1 LGQAERG
8 DPCGP
13 RAAAG
18 GQLQR
23 ARSGRG
29 AGTVHRGDR
38 SGARRAEG
46 ERRDRHRAPLVA
58 RRAAAARRDPRRR
71 RPMRGPPRLR
81 AGAGRVGTSP
91 PIPRSAK
98 RSGGAMER
106 GRERRERRS
115 PPQPLASRRRGRRP
129 RRGAARPARARPR
142 APGADDLTMATH
154 TLDFERPLLEL
165 ERQIEE
171 LKRVAG
177 ETAVDVAKEL
187 APLEKRLAELR
198 IEIYKNL
205 TPMQRVQVAR
215 HPKRPYTLDY
225 LSTVFTDFVE
235 LHGDRLFRDDPA
247 IIGGW
252 ARLDGMSVM
261 VIGHQKGR
269 DTKENLHR
277 NFGMAHPEGYR
288 KALRLMALA
297 EKFGAPVIT
306 LVDTPGAYPGLGAE
320 ERGQA
325 EAIARNLVEMTTLRT
340 PIVTAVIGEGG
351 SGGALAVGLADRVLM
366 FENSVYSVISPEGCA
381 AILWKDATQRER
393 AAEALKIT
401 AEDLLELAVI
411 DEIIPE
417 PPGGAHADPDA
428 AAGALGDALR
438 RHVRLLRKTKMEK
451 LLKRREEKY
460 LSMGALSE
468 K

>member
-1 LGQAERG
+1 
-8 DPCGP
+8 
-13 RAAAG
+13 
-18 GQLQR
+18 
-23 ARSGRG
+23 
-29 AGTVHRGDR
+29 
-38 SGARRAEG
+38 
-46 ERRDRHRAPLVA
+46 
-58 RRAAAARRDPRRR
+58 
-71 RPMRGPPRLR
+71 
-81 AGAGRVGTSP
+81 
-91 PIPRSAK
+91 
-98 RSGGAMER
+98 
-106 GRERRERRS
+106 
-115 PPQPLASRRRGRRP
+115 
-129 RRGAARPARARPR
+129 
-142 APGADDLTMATH
+142 MATH

-171 LKRVAG
+171 MKRVTG
-177 ETAVDVAKEL
+177 DSAVDVSKEL
-187 APLEKRLAELR
+187 AALERKLAELR
-198 IEIYKNL
+198 GDIYKNL

-225 LSTVFTDFVE
+225 VNTVFTDFVE

-247 IIGGW
+247 IVGGW

-288 KALRLMALA
+288 KALRLMGLA

-325 EAIARNLVEMTTLRT
+325 EAIARNLVEMATLRT

-401 AEDLLELAVI
+401 ADDLLELGVI

-417 PPGGAHADPDA
+417 PAGGAHADPESA
-428 AAGALGDALR
+428 AEALGDALR
-438 RHVRLLRKTKMEK
+438 RHARLLRKTKIEK

>member
-1 LGQAERG
+1 
-8 DPCGP
+8 
-13 RAAAG
+13 
-18 GQLQR
+18 
-23 ARSGRG
+23 
-29 AGTVHRGDR
+29 
-38 SGARRAEG
+38 
-46 ERRDRHRAPLVA
+46 
-58 RRAAAARRDPRRR
+58 
-71 RPMRGPPRLR
+71 
-81 AGAGRVGTSP
+81 
-91 PIPRSAK
+91 
-98 RSGGAMER
+98 
-106 GRERRERRS
+106 
-115 PPQPLASRRRGRRP
+115 
-129 RRGAARPARARPR
+129 
-142 APGADDLTMATH
+142 MATH

-165 ERQIEE
+165 ERQIDEM
-171 LKRVAG
+171 KRVTG
-177 ETAVDVAKEL
+177 DTAVDVSKEL
-187 APLEKRLAELR
+187 AALERKLAELR
-198 IEIYKNL
+198 GEIYRNL
-205 TPMQRVQVAR
+205 TPMQRVQVAL

-225 LSTVFTDFVE
+225 VNTVFTDFVE

-247 IIGGW
+247 IVGGW

-261 VIGHQKGR
+261 LIGHQKGR

-288 KALRLMALA
+288 KALRLMGLA

-325 EAIARNLVEMTTLRT
+325 EAIARNLVEMATLRT

-428 AAGALGDALR
+428 AAQALGDALR

>member
-1 LGQAERG
+1 MCRACDRWIYLNWYMLVLADDVLSIVWSIVGLVVYDVFFRIYRW
-8 DPCGP
+8 PLICFLFFFFLMIRRPP
-13 RAAAG
+13 RST
-18 GQLQR
+18 LFPYTTLFRSQR

-71 RPMRGPPRLR
+71 RSVRGPPRPR
-81 AGAGRVGTSP
+81 AGAGRVGGRT
-91 PIPRSAK
+91 
-98 RSGGAMER
+98 
-106 GRERRERRS
+106 RERRRECPRAGARRDAS
-115 PPQPLASRRRGRRP
+115 AQPLASRRRGGRP
-129 RRGAARPARARPR
+129 RRGVARPARARPR
-142 APGADDLTMATH
+142 APGSNDLTMATH

-171 LKRVAG
+171 LKRVAS
-177 ETAVDVAKEL
+177 ETAVDVTKEL

-198 IEIYKNL
+198 DEIYKNL

-247 IIGGW
+247 IVGGW

-269 DTKENLHR
+269 DTKENLRR

-288 KALRLMALA
+288 KALRLMRLA
-297 EKFGAPVIT
+297 EQFHAPVIT

-325 EAIARNLVEMTTLRT
+325 EAIARNLVEMATLRT
-340 PIVTAVIGEGG
+340 PIITAVIGEGG

-366 FENSVYSVISPEGCA
+366 LENSVYSVISPEGCA
-381 AILWKDATQRER
+381 AILWKDATHRER

-401 AEDLLELAVI
+401 AEGLPEPRGI
-411 DEIIPE
+411 DGIIP
-417 PPGGAHADPDA
+417 G
-428 AAGALGDALR
+428 
-438 RHVRLLRKTKMEK
+438 
-451 LLKRREEKY
+451 
-460 LSMGALSE
+460 
-468 K
+468 